1 MDQNMFTTNSSCG
14 YYTYSYSDQHPPCTN
29 ISDYTAHLRSCVAEY
44 VANSQLRIAKFIDR
58 GLLMYQQVMLHCP
71 SSFVAEYTE
80 MPWQLAMNV
89 WIQYTEH
96 LEVLLPTQS
105 HTNSTLYNSATATS
119 LGIESELQ
127 YVVNENFAIFANIAY
142 NDFALD
148 SVVRTDAV
156 GGSVDVKD
164 QFVDDWV
171 AASPDFQG
179 TVGLE
184 YFHGLNNLGELR
196 WWTTIA
202 YRDKISANAQSSFQN
217 AGLNLLSPGQV
228 DENFYSDSHT
238 DIGAGVSFTS
248 LEENWR
254 VDLSVSNLLDQRRP
268 EAIVNSIQGLFFGTL
283 ETWNRPRTWALTL
296 SYDF

>member
-1 MDQNMFTTNSSCG
+1 M
-14 YYTYSYSDQHPPCTN
+14 
-29 ISDYTAHLRSCVAEY
+29 
-44 VANSQLRIAKFIDR
+44 
-58 GLLMYQQVMLHCP
+58 
-71 SSFVAEYTE
+71 
-80 MPWQLAMNV
+80 
-89 WIQYTEH
+89 
-96 LEVLLPTQS
+96 
-105 HTNSTLYNSATATS
+105 
-119 LGIESELQ
+119 
-127 YVVNENFAIFANIAY
+127 FANVAY
-142 NDFALD
+142 NHFALD
-148 SVVRTDAV
+148 SVVRTDAI

-184 YFHGLNNLGELR
+184 YFHDLGNLGELR

-254 VDLSVSNLLDQRRP
+254 VDLSVSNLLDERRP

-283 ETWNRPRTWALTL
+283 ETWNKPRTWALTL